1 MQARY
6 EPPFLSPH
14 RMQLSDWGPLLSA
27 LESLIMRCAALES
40 ILESDEPLL
49 HQTQLADTL
58 GGSPCLPACTCA
70 CLRASMGRP
79 CALNCL
85 IAPGTSENQPSSCPV
100 PVSHIG
106 RWHTWVPPLHV
117 FIAKQ

>member
-1 MQARY
+1 VATQARY

-14 RMQLSDWGPLLSA
+14 RMQLSDWGPLLGA

-58 GGSPCLPACTCA
+58 GESIRVWSPDPDPDCGSSPNCTALPLCLPHLDPT
-70 CLRASMGRP
+70 G
-79 CALNCL
+79 
-85 IAPGTSENQPSSCPV
+85 G
-100 PVSHIG
+100 
-106 RWHTWVPPLHV
+106 
-117 FIAKQ
+117 K

>member
-1 MQARY
+1 MIGTVIAQARY

-14 RMQLSDWGPLLSA
+14 RLQLSDWGPLLGA

-58 GGSPCLPACTCA
+58 GEHHAPTCVLMTVLRLQLPKPA
-70 CLRASMGRP
+70 
-79 CALNCL
+79 
-85 IAPGTSENQPSSCPV
+85 
-100 PVSHIG
+100 
-106 RWHTWVPPLHV
+106 
-117 FIAKQ
+117 